1 MIYELIVD
9 EANYIYIIR
18 NFINENCLL
27 DEYPLEVFSY
37 LIKGLDAAGYQKIEF
52 NYCNI
57 NS

>member
-27 DEYPLEVFSY
+27 DEYPLEVFIY
-37 LIKGLDAAGYQKIEF
+37 LIKVLDAAGYQKNRI
-52 NYCNI
+52 
-57 NS
+57 